1 MSAWDWVRYVLLYNW
16 FAWWVAIVLLVLLAT
31 PFVHRFRLWQAKRR
45 FIESQGSKL
54 GNPQNADARFQLAN
68 IYADGRSWRLAH
80 EYAADAVKV
89 AEENPLFE
97 GKVPYHFLRLL
108 GDVLYRRGRI
118 DEAVAAYRRSLEA
131 KADLG
136 HGDALFGLGRALLR
150 KGDPEKAVEFLRHAI
165 HENGSNLEAY
175 FRLAQASALLGREGD
190 VESARREFR
199 AVAAS
204 LPRFARQR
212 RLRWRLAF
220 LLFPMTRH
228 VA

>member
-16 FAWWVAIVLLVLLAT
+16 FAWWVAIVALVMISR

-45 FIESQGSKL
+45 FIESQGSRL

-89 AEENPLFE
+89 AEENPLYE
-97 GKVPYHFLRLL
+97 GKIPYHFLRLL
-108 GDVLYRRGRI
+108 GDVLYRRGRLE
-118 DEAVAAYRRSLEA
+118 EAVGAYGRALEA

-136 HGDALFGLGRALLR
+136 HGDAYFGLGRALLR
-150 KGDPEKAVEFLRHAI
+150 KGDLEKAAENLRRAI
-165 HENGSNLEAY
+165 RENGSNLEAY

-190 VESARREFR
+190 VDGARREFR

-204 LPRFARQR
+204 LPRFARQK

-220 LLFPMTRH
+220 LLFPLVRH